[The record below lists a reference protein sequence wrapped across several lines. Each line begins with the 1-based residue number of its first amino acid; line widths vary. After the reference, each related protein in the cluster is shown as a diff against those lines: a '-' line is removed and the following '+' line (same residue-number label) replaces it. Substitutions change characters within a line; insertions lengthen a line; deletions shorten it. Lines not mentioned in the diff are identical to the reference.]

1 MAKWKWGFI
10 KNMCVS
16 MEKFKIN
23 CGFVCGYRKN
33 TASLKVGDDRRKS
46 ASLRA
51 GIERKNQRV
60 RRGS

>member
-10 KNMCVS
+10 KNMGVS

-33 TASLKVGDDRRKS
+33 PAIQSGHDRRKS
-46 ASLRA
+46 ASLRV
-51 GIERKNQRV
+51 GMIEGKLQV
-60 RRGS
+60 